1 MQSVQ
6 ESKQELQASIRYA
19 ENAISSAKATI
30 ESMEFRQEMAKK
42 QQAEQ
47 TGREEALTKQV
58 QELEERNDELNMQI
72 VEQTNREATLE
83 REVAELRDIID
94 RMGDDITGDSVTIR
108 QQDEQIHKLMDES
121 VELKNENK
129 KLRDEVE
136 NLRIQVVDQA
146 DFDLLVRDAVTDFIL
161 AIKTTG
167 MEIDE

>member
-42 QQAEQ
+42 QHAEQ

-58 QELEERNDELNMQI
+58 QELEERNDELNIQI

>member
-42 QQAEQ
+42 QHAEQ

>member
-47 TGREEALTKQV
+47 TG
-58 QELEERNDELNMQI
+58 
-72 VEQTNREATLE
+72 REATLE